1 MKRLIMIMLCAN
13 AMLASS
19 IKVAVAA
26 NVSYAIEDLKESF
39 YLLYPDIKV
48 DVILGSTGKLTAQVM
63 HGAPYQIFMAANMFY
78 PEKLYAEG
86 FALTKPRVYAQG
98 ALAYISRER
107 RDFRQGMK
115 SLLSENIEKIAIA
128 NPKTAPYGIAAKEAL
143 QKAGVYEKLKPKFV
157 YGESISQ
164 TLTYAMKVTDIGI
177 VAKSSL
183 FSPRLLKFK
192 NSEHFSDVNI
202 TLYTPI
208 KQGAVI
214 LKEGK
219 ESADV
224 KAFYSFLYS
233 KKAQDI
239 FQKFGYILP

>member
-1 MKRLIMIMLCAN
+1 MKSFIMIIFFASTLF
-13 AMLASS
+13 ASS

-26 NVSYAIEDLKESF
+26 NVSYAIEDLKKAF
-39 YLLYPDIKV
+39 QMKYPEVQV

-63 HGAPYQIFMAANMFY
+63 HGAPYQIFMAADMHY
-78 PEKLYAEG
+78 PQKLYQNG
-86 FALTKPRVYAQG
+86 FAKSEPKVYAQG
-98 ALAYISRER
+98 GLVYISNQE
-107 RDFRQGMK
+107 RDFSQGMK
-115 SLLSENIEKIAIA
+115 LLLSPKIEKIAVA

-143 QKAGVYEKLKPKFV
+143 MKAGVYEKIEKKFV

-164 TLTYAMKVTDIGI
+164 TLTYAFKVADIGI

-183 FSPRLLKFK
+183 FSPKLMKFRDK
-192 NSEHFSDVNI
+192 KHYADVNS

-214 LKEGK
+214 LKEGEGHK
-219 ESADV
+219 DV
-224 KAFYSFLYS
+224 EAFYSFIFS